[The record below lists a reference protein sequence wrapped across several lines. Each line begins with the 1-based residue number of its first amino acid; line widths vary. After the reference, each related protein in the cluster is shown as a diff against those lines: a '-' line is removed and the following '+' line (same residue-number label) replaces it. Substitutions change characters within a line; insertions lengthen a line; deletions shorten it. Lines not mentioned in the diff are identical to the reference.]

1 MPTTLFEAGDA
12 IRGAKV
18 LIRARRLSKVRVV
31 MGSHRP
37 QTQEIM
43 AHDNVHCV
51 IEMPLVV
58 RPIAQSVK
66 PRAG

>member
-12 IRGAKV
+12 IHGAKV

-31 MGSHRP
+31 MGSHRH

-43 AHDNVHCV
+43 AYDSVHCT
-51 IEMPLVV
+51 IEQPLVV
-58 RPIAQSVK
+58 RPKGYVQRK
-66 PRAG
+66 E